1 MKKITIYLFIFL
13 AAISNYQCSEDFLD
27 KGLLSEVEETDFMT
41 SESDAILATNA
52 AYNVL
57 RDWRYHGGYPIL
69 DIMSDD
75 ARKGSNPTDAIQ
87 IQAFEN
93 FSYTPSEGAVTN
105 WFTTLYLAAKRCN
118 LVVERA
124 PDIDMD
130 ETLKNRLIGEA
141 RFIRALTY
149 FNLVRLYGGVPIIT
163 TINPERK
170 VARNT
175 AEEVYNLIKE
185 DLLFAAENLPEKSQY
200 DSEDMGRSTRG
211 AAKAL
216 LTKVYLYQ
224 KDFVNA
230 EKYAIE
236 VINSGQYSLEPN
248 FERVFSKDG
257 EFGSGS
263 IFEIGARPE
272 DFQNGGHQY
281 GNTQGFRSNPNRGW
295 GFNRP
300 SWNLITFFEEGDPR
314 LDATIIYIGETL
326 DGITMGND
334 SATPD
339 TTYAD
344 TAKTKILEIEC
355 YNQKVWIP
363 GTGPLESWDHNV
375 RVLRLAD
382 VMLMAAEAMNE
393 NGKTAE
399 ALTYVNKIRERARGG
414 NNNILP
420 DITSTSQSDVRDA
433 ILHERRAEM
442 AMEQNRFFDLVR
454 TGRAAEILGPLGFVA
469 GKHDLFPIPQ
479 SEIDLSEGLLTQN
492 PNW

>member
-1 MKKITIYLFIFL
+1 MKKITIYLFIFFT
-13 AAISNYQCSEDFLD
+13 AISNYQCSDEFLD
-27 KGLLSEVEETDFMT
+27 KELLGEVTEDFMK

-52 AYNVL
+52 TYNAL
-57 RDWRYHGGYPIL
+57 RDWRYHGGFPIL

-75 ARKGSNPTDAIQ
+75 ARKGSNPTDGIH

-93 FSYTPSEGAVTN
+93 FSYTPSEGAVAN
-105 WFTTLYLAAKRCN
+105 WFTTLYLAVKRCN
-118 LVVERA
+118 LVIERA

-130 ETLKNRLIGEA
+130 ATTKNRLIGES
-141 RFIRALTY
+141 RFIRGMTY
-149 FNLVRLYGGVPIIT
+149 FNLVRLYGGVPLIT

-175 AEEVYNLIKE
+175 AEEVYALVEE
-185 DLLFAAENLPEKSQY
+185 DLLFAAENLPERSEY
-200 DSEDMGRSTRG
+200 DSEDLGRATKG

-216 LTKVYLYQ
+216 LAKVYLYQ
-224 KDFVNA
+224 KNYTSA
-230 EKYAIE
+230 EQYALE
-236 VINSGQYSLEPN
+236 VINSGQYILEPD

-257 EFGSGS
+257 EFGTGS
-263 IFEIGARPE
+263 IFEIGARPD

-281 GNTQGFRSNPNRGW
+281 GNTQGFRDNPNRGW

-300 SWNLITFFEEGDPR
+300 SWNLLTFFEENDPR
-314 LDATIIYIGETL
+314 LDATVLYVGETI

-334 SATPD
+334 AATPD
-339 TTYAD
+339 TTYA
-344 TAKTKILEIEC
+344 TGTNQILEIEC
-355 YNQKVWIP
+355 YNQKVWTP

-399 ALTYVNKIRERARGG
+399 ALTYLNKIRERARGG
-414 NNNILP
+414 NSDILP
-420 DITSTSQSDVRDA
+420 DVASSNQGAVRDA
-433 ILHERRAEM
+433 ILKERRAEM

-454 TGRAAEILGPLGFVA
+454 TGRAAEALGPLGYIE
-469 GKHDLFPIPQ
+469 GKHNLFPIPQ